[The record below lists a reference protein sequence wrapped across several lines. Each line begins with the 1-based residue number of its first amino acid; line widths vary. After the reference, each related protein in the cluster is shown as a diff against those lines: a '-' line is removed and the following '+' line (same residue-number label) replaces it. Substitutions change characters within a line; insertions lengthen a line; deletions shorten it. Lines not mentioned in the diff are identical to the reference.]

1 MANRIK
7 YYTPNDI
14 NAFLRGEADWTRQYI
29 MASSAGNTP
38 YGMSEISEAQVR
50 QLAQQDPKIRLLGEV
65 TREQLLSGATPEGQ
79 YVIGPNGNIMPKET
93 AANYS
98 PSPGEY
104 ARGIQPTGTGVAPG
118 GLPKAPSGAVGAAT
132 APTKPL
138 KRGNTGAEVKQLQDW
153 LVANKYMTQAE
164 VDTGY
169 GTYGAKT
176 EKAVT
181 AMQKALGV
189 DNKTGPGVYG
199 PRTIAKATGVQG
211 TNPPPGGGTPTPG
224 GGTPVPSGGTPT
236 PGGTFDQATYDAAMA
251 KILANPL
258 LTDDQ
263 KNHLKEIG
271 GVLVTGDKAKFV
283 QMVNAFTD
291 ASKFSDPFFKA
302 QVALSLDT
310 LHRGMNAKEGDLEYD
325 EGVLTR
331 ALENLKA
338 DTASGKEQLS
348 FQHQQELD
356 KLARSYEVDLQTTQD
371 NMAATGFTNSSK
383 RARAE
388 TILSQQNEGL
398 RESANKTFGSEGFK
412 AQELNR
418 NLAYKDTETQAQ
430 LLNLQRLAKENKIG
444 DLRLA
449 EASVGSNAL
458 AGLDRGLGLVRNVG
472 GDIARSQF
480 TDAASAAYN
489 ALDVN
494 QPYSSVF

>member
-1 MANRIK
+1 MPIYDPSKGGQPQLNQPIIVEYNGIPVFETWVGNKTGRLVSPAEGLALLNKLDPK
-7 YYTPNDI
+7 YYGNKNQQI
-14 NAFLRGEADWTRQYI
+14 NEFK
-29 MASSAGNTP
+29 S
-38 YGMSEISEAQVR
+38 
-50 QLAQQDPKIRLLGEV
+50 KI
-65 TREQLLSGATPEGQ
+65 QSPPQ
-79 YVIGPNGNIMPKET
+79 SNYVIGPNGNLMTAEN
-93 AANYS
+93 AANFK
-98 PSPGEY
+98 PSLQEA
-104 ARGIQPTGTGVAPG
+104 ARGVKPTGQFAENVP
-118 GLPKAPSGAVGAAT
+118 PSVQ
-132 APTKPL
+132 L
-138 KRGNTGAEVKQLQDW
+138 KRGDTGAEVKQLQDW
-153 LVANKYMTQAE
+153 LVVNKYMTQAE

-169 GTYGAKT
+169 GTYGPKT

-181 AMQKALGV
+181 AMQVALGV

-302 QVALSLDT
+302 QVSLSLDT
-310 LHRGMNAKEGDLEYD
+310 LNRGMNAKEGDLAYD

-356 KLARSYEVDLQTTQD
+356 KLARSYETDLQTTQD

-418 NLAYKDTETQAQ
+418 NLAYKDTETQVQ

-458 AGLDRGLGLVRNVG
+458 AGLDRGLGLVGNVG

-494 QPYSSVF
+494 QPYSFVF